1 MFFLKCCYK
10 NEVQSA
16 DAEIEEN
23 RRREYDAEMERII
36 NEFNEQAIDLEESW
50 YRLEKEKEKLDKYK
64 EKLDRERR
72 KIAITRNNLN
82 IQNQHL
88 VNQSP
93 ESSDINSNGNYRSNI
108 HNFNLPNL
116 VEDLTSSNELT
127 ESSNELTESSIE
139 LTQSSLN
146 STGNSI
152 QEISYMPEVTQ
163 IIRNSLP
170 EKTKLTCLI
179 CLNNI
184 STQMT
189 ILKCKHIYHPLCLE
203 EWMLEKKS
211 CPICNISIG

>member
-23 RRREYDAEMERII
+23 RRREYDAEMDRII
-36 NEFNEQAIDLEESW
+36 KEFNEQAIDLEESW
-50 YRLEKEKEKLDKYK
+50 YRLEKEKEKLEKYK
-64 EKLDRERR
+64 EKLDIERR

-88 VNQSP
+88 LNKSP
-93 ESSDINSNGNYRSNI
+93 ERQDVNIKYDSNI
-108 HNFNLPNL
+108 YSLNIPNL
-116 VEDLTSSNELT
+116 VEGLTSNS
-127 ESSNELTESSIE
+127 ELTESSIE

-203 EWMLEKKS
+203 EWMIEKRS